1 MPEKRRRAG
10 AEVRD
15 GQAVSLSLPLA
26 TRPAPDNPTPVT
38 HLMIQT
44 GARGESGGDDV
55 AAACAARSRW
65 TFLCA
70 IAPLVLIRG
79 TTSQVNPLAIF

>member
-1 MPEKRRRAG
+1 
-10 AEVRD
+10 
-15 GQAVSLSLPLA
+15 
-26 TRPAPDNPTPVT
+26 
-38 HLMIQT
+38 LMIQT